1 MKNSNSLTLSLGCTT
16 AVVAAAIA
24 APALGQWVTYE
35 NQTSTRLVA
44 ASSLLVNDNL
54 EKDFSFGDFDQDGDM
69 DVVCMRK
76 FPGSIQGG
84 FRDILFMNENGVL
97 VDRTLEYGSAA
108 DAAGSQGMLDPVND
122 RDVKAFDVDNDGWLD
137 LVTATTM
144 SDHVNAMLG
153 QPRVYRNL
161 GDDANG
167 NWLGFRF
174 EDARIPQLFAANGS
188 TANPRFCDMAIG
200 DFTGDGFVDIFY
212 TDYDTPETSGT
223 ICIDLNADGD
233 TNDAGECQQSPGETA
248 SLDYQNKFLVNQG
261 AANPGFFVDT
271 GTTRMTAA
279 QLSAGFGNAAL
290 AADMNG
296 DSKLDIVRVNTLTGG
311 QDVAGIYSRPDGLG
325 NSFLGPDSIVGGAPY
340 NIDHGDLNNDGRMDL
355 IIVDDGQDKVL
366 INNGNGADG
375 YANFTSY
382 TIADSLGEFG
392 NTPRVADLNND
403 GRLDVIICDVDAD
416 LGPFCPSSGRR
427 TKIYTNTGVIGT
439 SLLDEQGTVLPIAN
453 LSSVF
458 DIAPVDINGDGWLDL
473 VVGRCGGIEVFINKP
488 PFFVT
493 FGYPSGRPSTLV
505 PGQTNS
511 FPVSTTIVGGGSIV
525 AGSANLN
532 VSVNGGTSYTAY
544 PLALT
549 APNTYLATFPPISC
563 GDSVRYYISAN
574 LSNGGLN
581 IDPPSAPSSTFS
593 ALVATGSSGIVAESF
608 EASVV
613 GWTVTNDTSLT
624 AGAWISGTPIGTVT
638 GSNQASPASD
648 ATSGSGVRA
657 FVTGL
662 GTAGGTAGSQD
673 VDGGPTTLTSPAFDL
688 SSASSAVLNVS
699 LWFFC
704 DDIVS
709 GTTAQADS
717 LRVEVSNGG
726 PWVLMEQIGV
736 NLNTGWSPRTYTLDN
751 FVSLNS
757 TVRVR
762 FITSDVANNSIT
774 EAGVDEF
781 IITAIECDVAAC
793 DADLNGDGSV
803 DSSDLATILNSWGG
817 PKNDLDGDGVVGSSD
832 LATLLNAWGAC
843 P

>member
-1 MKNSNSLTLSLGCTT
+1 MKTSTSGILT
-16 AVVAAAIA
+16 AAAGLA
-24 APALGQWVTYE
+24 AFAASSTLAQWVTYE
-35 NQTSTRLVA
+35 NQTSSRIVA

-54 EKDFSFGDFDQDGDM
+54 EKDFTVGDFDQDGDQ
-69 DVVCMRK
+69 DLVCMRK

-97 VDRTLEYGSAA
+97 VDRTLEFGSAA
-108 DAAGSQGMLDPVND
+108 DAAGSQGMLDAVND

-174 EDARIPQLFAANGS
+174 EDGRIPQLFAANGS
-188 TANPRFCDMAIG
+188 VANPRFCDMAIG

-233 TNDAGECQQSPGETA
+233 TADAGECQQSPGETA

-261 AANPGFFVDT
+261 TSNPGFFTDT

-290 AADMNG
+290 AADING

-325 NSFLGPDSIVGGAPY
+325 ASFLGPDSIVGGAPY
-340 NIDHGDLNNDGRMDL
+340 NIDHGDLNNDGKIDL
-355 IIVDDGQDKVL
+355 IVVDDGQDKVL
-366 INNGNGADG
+366 INNGNGTDG
-375 YANFTSY
+375 FANFTSY

-427 TKIYTNTGVIGT
+427 TKIYYNTGTVGT

-458 DIAPVDINGDGWLDL
+458 DIAPIDINGDGWLDL

-488 PFFVT
+488 PFFIT
-493 FGYPSGRPSTLV
+493 FSYPSGRPATLN
-505 PGQTNS
+505 PTTTNS
-511 FPVSTTIVGGGSIV
+511 FAVNATISGGGSIV
-525 AGSANLN
+525 PGTAKLF
-532 VSVNGGTSYTAY
+532 VSTDGGTNYTGY
-544 PLALT
+544 PMAST
-549 APNTYLATFPPISC
+549 GTNTFLATFPPVSC
-563 GDSVRYYISAN
+563 GDNVRYYIAAN

-581 IDPPSAPSSTFS
+581 VDPANAPTTGFSTI
-593 ALVATGSSGIVAESF
+593 VATGAELVASENF
-608 EASVV
+608 EGNVTAWGVAS
-613 GWTVTNDTSLT
+613 DASLT
-624 AGAWISGTPIGTVT
+624 SGAWVAASPIGTIS
-638 GSNQASPASD
+638 GSNQSSPSVD
-648 ATSGSGVRA
+648 ATPGSGVRA
-657 FVTGL
+657 FITGQ
-662 GTAGGTAGSQD
+662 GVAGGTAASQD
-673 VDGGPTTLTSPAFDL
+673 VDGGPTTLTSPAFNLADASNANL
-688 SSASSAVLNVS
+688 SVA

-704 DDIVS
+704 DDIAS
-709 GTTAQADS
+709 GTTAQADAF
-717 LRVEVSNGG
+717 RVEVSNGG
-726 PWVLMEQIGV
+726 PWVLMDDIRT
-736 NLNTGWSPRTYTLDN
+736 NLNTGWATRTYQLGN
-751 FVSLNS
+751 FVTLNS

-762 FITSDVANNSIT
+762 FITTDNPNNSTT

-781 IITAIECDVAAC
+781 VLTKVLCEAPAC
-793 DADLNGDGSV
+793 PADLDSDGSIN
-803 DSSDLATILNSWGG
+803 SADLALLLSSWGG
-817 PKNDLDGDGVVGSSD
+817 PKNDLDGDGVVASSD
-832 LATLLNAWGAC
+832 LALMLSSWGTC

>member
-1 MKNSNSLTLSLGCTT
+1 MKTSNIRILSTLG
-16 AVVAAAIA
+16 AAAIA
-24 APALGQWVTYE
+24 ASPALAQWVTYE

-44 ASSLLVNDNL
+44 ASSLIVNDNL
-54 EKDFSFGDFDQDGDM
+54 EKDFTVGDFDKDGDQ
-69 DVVCMRK
+69 DLVCMRK

-84 FRDILFMNENGVL
+84 FRDILFMNEGGLL
-97 VDRTLEYGSAA
+97 VDRTTEYGSAA
-108 DAAGSQGMLDPVND
+108 DVAGSLGMLDPAND

-144 SDHVNAMLG
+144 SDQVSAMLG

-174 EDARIPQLFAANGS
+174 EDGRIPQLFAANGS
-188 TANPRFCDMAIG
+188 VANPRFCDMAIG

-248 SLDYQNKFLVNQG
+248 SLDYQNKFLVNLG
-261 AANPGFFVDT
+261 AANPGFFADST
-271 GTTRMTAA
+271 TTRMTAA
-279 QLSAGFGNAAL
+279 QLSSAFGNAAV

-296 DSKLDIVRVNTLTGG
+296 DGKLDVVRVNTLGGG

-325 NSFLGPDSIVGGAPY
+325 NSFLGPDSMYGGAPY
-340 NIDHGDLNNDGRMDL
+340 NVDAGDLNNDGKMDL
-355 IIVDDGQDKVL
+355 VVVDDGQDRFL
-366 INNGNGADG
+366 INTGNGADG
-375 YANFTSY
+375 FANFTTY
-382 TIADSLGEFG
+382 TIADSVGEFG
-392 NTPRVADLNND
+392 NTTRVADLNND

-427 TKIYTNTGVIGT
+427 TKIYYNTGAAGAA
-439 SLLDEQGTVLPIAN
+439 LLDELGTVLPIPN
-453 LSSVF
+453 LSSTF
-458 DIAPVDINGDGWLDL
+458 DIAPIDINGDGWLDL
-473 VVGRCGGIEVFINKP
+473 VVGRCGGIDVFINKP
-488 PFFVT
+488 PFFIT
-493 FGYPSGRPSTLV
+493 FAYPSGRPTSIE

-511 FPVSTTIVGGGSIV
+511 FAVNTTIVGGGSIV
-525 AGSANLN
+525 AGSAKMF
-532 VSVNGGTSYTAY
+532 VSTDGGANYTGY
-544 PLALT
+544 PLTETGA
-549 APNTYLATFPPISC
+549 NSYLATFPAVSC
-563 GDSVRYYISAN
+563 GDNVRYYLSAN
-574 LSNGGLN
+574 LSNAGVN
-581 IDPPSAPSSTFS
+581 VDPAAAPAAAYST
-593 ALVATGSSGIVAESF
+593 LVSTGSTGVVAEAF
-608 EASVV
+608 EGSTA
-613 GWTVTNDTSLT
+613 GWTVANDATLT
-624 AGAWISGTPIGTVT
+624 AGAWAAGIPIGTVS

-648 ATSGSGVRA
+648 ATAGSGVRA

-662 GTAGGTAGSQD
+662 GAAGGTAGSQD
-673 VDGGPTTLTSPAFDL
+673 VDGGTTTLTSPAFDL
-688 SSASSAVLNVS
+688 STASSAVLTTS

-709 GTTAQADS
+709 GNTSQIDS

-726 PWVLMEQIGV
+726 PWVLMEQIQT
-736 NLNTGWSPRTYTLDN
+736 NLNSGWASRTYTLDS
-751 FVSLNS
+751 FVTLNS

-762 FITSDVANNSIT
+762 FITSDIGNNSIT

-781 IITAIECDVAAC
+781 TITAIECEQAPCV
-793 DADLNGDGSV
+793 ADLNGDGVV
-803 DSSDLATILNSWGG
+803 DSSDLATVLNSWGTA
-817 PKNDLDGDGVVGSSD
+817 KNDLDDDGTVGSSD